1 MAKAATYSS
10 VKRLF
15 PKYKK
20 FVLDRQWFHLMPQA
34 KKDAFMQSIAAMEDA
49 IISKDI
55 YALWQEAIK
64 HMLSQKWNTNRGP
77 SLWQAF
83 YAQLDEFR
91 IIRQIDAETFP
102 RGKFPKK
109 WPRL

>member
-34 KKDAFMQSIAAMEDA
+34 KKDAFMQSIAAMEEA

-64 HMLSQKWNTNRGP
+64 HMLSQKWNTKRGP

-102 RGKFPKK
+102 LGKFPKK
-109 WPRL
+109 MPRL